1 MIEHVWVRMPTII
14 VLYAAAIVFVFFG
27 SISEYI
33 FVLLAFFFAYHF
45 VKSMNFASFCGS
57 HVTHIFAKNETWQMT
72 WWRQLLH
79 VGCMYVQSMSFV
91 LCLWIKTII
100 QTGQLDQTIGLSNK
114 YRQTNVSWHVIGC
127 VFWKTRL
134 IRICSHRYGN
144 KLVTQ
149 KLWTMTTRFHG
160 KSGADSS
167 FLRYRHCK
175 SCECIQILSWFRE
188 RYTWQCKH

>member
-1 MIEHVWVRMPTII
+1 MPTII
-14 VLYAAAIVFVFFG
+14 VLYAAAIVFVFLG

-127 VFWKTRL
+127 VFLKNPVDSYLFTPLRKQTCNPKIMNYDYTVSWE
-134 IRICSHRYGN
+134 IR
-144 KLVTQ
+144 
-149 KLWTMTTRFHG
+149 
-160 KSGADSS
+160 SG
-167 FLRYRHCK
+167 
-175 SCECIQILSWFRE
+175 
-188 RYTWQCKH
+188 